1 MTLHIAEAITAL
13 KPGAHWHLIGDTLD
27 GLVWEDEEQTAP
39 TQEEINIKLV
49 ELEAELEAIKVAKE
63 QAYQSA
69 LNKLSALGLTEE
81 EVKTIIKGYN

>member
-1 MTLHIAEAITAL
+1 MIHIAEAITAL
-13 KPGAHWHLIGDTLD
+13 RPGAHWHLIGDTLD

-39 TQEEINIKLV
+39 TQEEIDVKLV

-81 EVKTIIKGYN
+81 EVKAILK